1 MTKNILIDKLPTKTW
16 NFLKVN
22 SAEIQWD
29 SESAAKTEESIVF
42 KKDEKNEPVRLDNSG
57 AEGYTEKVV
66 NVTAEKAAK
75 GVIFEV
81 CRGNAPMLSRV
92 NVTLDEGADVRL
104 VMLLEPSEN
113 GLVRHEVRAEC
124 GEGSHI
130 HIMTVMIGSGDIY
143 SDDHV
148 TLSGDGAR
156 FDADAAYLGR
166 NSQTIDYNIVADHF
180 GKKTES
186 LITVN
191 GALTDSAKKIFRGT
205 IDFKKGSA
213 DSVGSENET
222 VLMLGDDVVNKTV
235 PLILCAE
242 ENVEGTHGAT
252 IGELDA
258 DTMFYFESRGID
270 RETAERIMAYA
281 AVERLIHMA
290 EDGEFAAE
298 AEKAMGIKTDTE
310 E

>member
-22 SAEIQWD
+22 NAEIQWD
-29 SESAAKTEESIVF
+29 SDSAVKTEENICF
-42 KKDEKNEPVRLDNSG
+42 KGGENAEPVRLDNSG

-81 CRGNAPMLSRV
+81 CRGNAPMLSRM
-92 NVTLDEGADVRL
+92 NVTLGEGA
-104 VMLLEPSEN
+104 
-113 GLVRHEVRAEC
+113 EVRAEC
-124 GEGSHI
+124 EEGSHI
-130 HIMTVMIGSGDIY
+130 HIMTIMIGGGDIY

-191 GALTDSAKKIFRGT
+191 GALTDSAKKVFRGT

-270 RETAERIMAYA
+270 RETAEKIMAYA

-290 EDGEFAAE
+290 EDNEFAAE

>member
-22 SAEIQWD
+22 NAEIQWN
-29 SESAAKTEESIVF
+29 SEGAVKTEENICF
-42 KKDEKNEPVRLDNSG
+42 KGGEKAEPVRLDNSG
-57 AEGYTEKVV
+57 AEEYTEKVV

-81 CRGNAPMLSRV
+81 CRGNAPMLSRM
-92 NVTLDEGADVRL
+92 NVTLGEGADVRF

-124 GEGSHI
+124 GANSHI

-191 GALTDSAKKIFRGT
+191 GALTDSAKKVFRGT

-213 DSVGSENET
+213 DSVGSE
-222 VLMLGDDVVNKTV
+222 NKTV

-270 RETAERIMAYA
+270 RETAEKIMAYA

>member
-29 SESAAKTEESIVF
+29 SESAVKTEENICF
-42 KKDEKNEPVRLDNSG
+42 KGGEKAEPVRLDNSG

-92 NVTLDEGADVRL
+92 NVTLGEGADVRL

-166 NSQTIDYNIVADHF
+166 NSQTIDYNIVADHL
-180 GKKTES
+180 GKRTES

-191 GALTDSAKKIFRGT
+191 GALTDSAKKVFRGT

-270 RETAERIMAYA
+270 RETAEKIMAYA

-290 EDGEFAAE
+290 EDGEFAVE

>member
-29 SESAAKTEESIVF
+29 SQSAAKTEENIIL
-42 KKDEKNEPVRLDNSG
+42 KKDEKNEAVRLDNSG
-57 AEGYTEKVV
+57 AEGYTENVV
-66 NVTAEKAAK
+66 NVTAEKAAR

-92 NVTLDEGADVRL
+92 NIDLEEGAEVKL

-124 GEGSHI
+124 GVNSHI
-130 HIMTVMIGSGDIY
+130 HIMTIMIGRGDIY

-156 FDADAAYLGR
+156 FDADAAYLGK

-191 GALTDSAKKIFRGT
+191 GALTDSAKKVF
-205 IDFKKGSA
+205 
-213 DSVGSENET
+213 
-222 VLMLGDDVVNKTV
+222 MLGDDVVNKTV

-270 RETAERIMAYA
+270 RETAEKIMAYA

-290 EDGEFAAE
+290 EDSEFAAV

>member
-22 SAEIQWD
+22 NAEIQWN
-29 SESAAKTEESIVF
+29 SEGAVKTEENICF
-42 KKDEKNEPVRLDNSG
+42 KGGEKAEPVRLDNSG
-57 AEGYTEKVV
+57 AEEYTEKVV

-81 CRGNAPMLSRV
+81 CRGNAPMLSRM
-92 NVTLDEGADVRL
+92 NVTLGEGADVRF

-124 GEGSHI
+124 GANSHI

-191 GALTDSAKKIFRGT
+191 GALTDSAKKVFRGT

-213 DSVGSENET
+213 DSVGSENE
-222 VLMLGDDVVNKTV
+222 TV

-270 RETAERIMAYA
+270 RETAEKIMAYA

>member
-22 SAEIQWD
+22 NAEIQWD
-29 SESAAKTEESIVF
+29 SEGAVKTEENICF
-42 KKDEKNEPVRLDNSG
+42 KGGEKAEPVRLDNSG

-92 NVTLDEGADVRL
+92 NVTLGEGADVRL

-124 GEGSHI
+124 EEGSHI
-130 HIMTVMIGSGDIY
+130 HIMTVMIGGGDIY

-156 FDADAAYLGR
+156 YDADAAYLGR
-166 NSQTIDYNIVADHF
+166 NSQTIDYNIVADHL
-180 GKKTES
+180 GKRTES

-191 GALTDSAKKIFRGT
+191 GALTDSAKKVFRGT

-213 DSVGSENET
+213 D
-222 VLMLGDDVVNKTV
+222 
-235 PLILCAE
+235 
-242 ENVEGTHGAT
+242 
-252 IGELDA
+252 
-258 DTMFYFESRGID
+258 
-270 RETAERIMAYA
+270 
-281 AVERLIHMA
+281 
-290 EDGEFAAE
+290 
-298 AEKAMGIKTDTE
+298 
-310 E
+310 